1 MRQMFSRINDT
12 PNTEKRVSTQFRLM
26 QSEDRR
32 AMVPTQ
38 AVVSNIDPD
47 FRTFGKGPLQGMV
60 MVQEPT
66 SSGVTGR
73 LLAWGDF
80 DQQTFSYKIKSQDNP
95 TGIQQGISGQQKLK
109 YPVLPDPGKT
119 TLIYP
124 VSAGSPSVGAS
135 FIRGGKSTPQR
146 RYPAQMLWRGAVDL
160 TGEA

>member
-1 MRQMFSRINDT
+1 MRYMTSKTNTT
-12 PNTEKRVSTQFRLM
+12 PNTEKRVSAQQRLGL
-26 QSEDRR
+26 SEQRR

-95 TGIQQGISGQQKLK
+95 EGIQQGVSGQQKLK
-109 YPVLPDPGKT
+109 YPVLPDPGQP

-135 FIRGGKSTPQR
+135 FIRGGKATPQR
-146 RYPAQMLWRGAVDL
+146 KYPAQMLWRGASDHSGG
-160 TGEA
+160 T